1 MAGLLF
7 EEWAHTQLSKPGN
20 HIMQLLS
27 DRTVTRTLS
36 IPSPLAIQMFDD
48 HELETKISNFHGSD
62 RGHQTLYLRPKNQR
76 FKAVDS
82 FLLPETL
89 FQITVSKQKACP
101 DIASIISKLQKG
113 GKAANIV
120 MVYVVPAAHVPSF
133 IAGTYTG
140 QPNGQV
146 KQFVLGLDIHQ

>member
-1 MAGLLF
+1 
-7 EEWAHTQLSKPGN
+7 
-20 HIMQLLS
+20 
-27 DRTVTRTLS
+27 
-36 IPSPLAIQMFDD
+36 MFDD

-133 IAGTYTG
+133 SAGTYTG

-146 KQFVLGLDIHQ
+146 KQFVLGLDIRQ

>member
-7 EEWAHTQLSKPGN
+7 EEWAHTQLSKAGN

-27 DRTVTRTLS
+27 NRTVTRTLS
-36 IPSPLAIQMFDD
+36 IPSLLAIQMFDD
-48 HELETKISNFHGSD
+48 HELETKISNFHGS
-62 RGHQTLYLRPKNQR
+62 GHQMLYLRPKNQR

-89 FQITVSKQKACP
+89 FQITVSKRKACP
-101 DIASIISKLQKG
+101 DIESIISRLQKG

-133 IAGTYTG
+133 SVGTYTG

-146 KQFVLGLDIHQ
+146 KQFVLGLDIRQ

>member
-7 EEWAHTQLSKPGN
+7 EEWAHTQLSKPGS

-27 DRTVTRTLS
+27 NRSVTRTLS
-36 IPSPLAIQMFDD
+36 ITSPLAIQMFDD
-48 HELETKISNFHGSD
+48 HELETKISNFHD

-89 FQITVSKQKACP
+89 FQITVSKHKACP

-113 GKAANIV
+113 EKAANIV

-133 IAGTYTG
+133 SAGTYTG
-140 QPNGQV
+140 LLNGQV
-146 KQFVLGLDIHQ
+146 NQFVLGLDICQ